1 MRMMKNFSFVA
12 TFLILMMISFVNV
25 DAKEL
30 NGSVSGLN
38 LDEDTK
44 LVGDVV
50 LSKELFVASDKNIT
64 LDLNGHTISVPSTVS
79 GYGINN
85 KGTLKIID
93 SSSNGGSIVCENS
106 DSSCIANSGKMEVR
120 DVKVSSNDIAL
131 KNEPTASLTV
141 TNSNIS
147 STYAK
152 SDAGVIFNY
161 GTLLI
166 DNSSIIG
173 TGISTVA
180 IMGMNA
186 DDNNV
191 HTISKTTVKNS
202 TVSGKTA
209 ISVPSGA
216 DDEVYVYDS
225 SLNGGFEPRLTSKFE
240 VHGKISTSKLS
251 AKLLIG
257 AVDDTVI
264 TLTKNSNFATVN
276 SNPVD
281 LKEGVVLKIDDNV
294 ALNFKNAKINIK
306 GIMRLGKG
314 ASVSVSSTGSINSAV
329 YNKNQNVYYG
339 SVADATSEMV
349 EGDVLKFNSA
359 DVVSS
364 VNSSLYDVVVSDDG
378 EYVVKYKDADYSKVN
393 EAIAKA
399 KKIDK
404 NLYTSDS
411 YNNLESAINK
421 VITGKDIT
429 EQNLVDSY
437 ASDINEAIDNLVL
450 VKKST
455 NNNIVAKD
463 SDASNNIVNPQTYDG
478 IEKWVI
484 LALTSLGGIIL
495 TIVYRK
501 KIKAN

>member
-1 MRMMKNFSFVA
+1 MRMMKNFSLVT

-30 NGSVSGLN
+30 NGSIGGLN
-38 LDEDTK
+38 LDDDAK

-93 SSSNGGSIVCENS
+93 SSNGGSIVCENS
-106 DSSCIANSGKMEVR
+106 GSSCVANSGKMEVR
-120 DVKVSSNDIAL
+120 NVKVSSKDIAL
-131 KNEPTASLTV
+131 KNEPIASLTV

-147 STYAK
+147 STYAR
-152 SDAGVIFNY
+152 SDAGAIFNY

-166 DNSSIIG
+166 ENSTVTCTG
-173 TGISTVA
+173 TYSVA
-180 IMGMNA
+180 IMGSVGS
-186 DDNNV
+186 DNGV
-191 HTISKTTVKNS
+191 STTSKTTIKNS
-202 TVSGKTA
+202 TISANSA
-209 ISVPSGA
+209 INIATGTG
-216 DDEVYVYDS
+216 DEVYVYDS
-225 SLNGGFEPRLTSKFE
+225 TLNGGFGPRLTSKFE

-251 AKLLIG
+251 DKLLLG
-257 AVDDTVI
+257 AVDGTVI
-264 TLTKNSNFATVN
+264 TLTKSSSFTTVT
-276 SNPVD
+276 SDSVD
-281 LKEGVVLKIDDNV
+281 LKEGVVLNIKDNV
-294 ALNFKNAKINIK
+294 ALNLKKVKINIK

-329 YNKNQNVYYG
+329 YNATQNVYYG
-339 SVADATSEMV
+339 SVTAATSEMV
-349 EGDVLKFNSA
+349 DGDVLKFNSA

-364 VNSSLYDVVVSDDG
+364 VNSSLYDVVLNDDG

-411 YNNLESAINK
+411 YSNLKRAINK

-437 ASDINEAIDNLVL
+437 ASDINGAIDNLVL
-450 VKKST
+450 LEKST
-455 NNNIVAKD
+455 TNNTIAKD

-484 LALTSLGGIIL
+484 LALISLGGIIL